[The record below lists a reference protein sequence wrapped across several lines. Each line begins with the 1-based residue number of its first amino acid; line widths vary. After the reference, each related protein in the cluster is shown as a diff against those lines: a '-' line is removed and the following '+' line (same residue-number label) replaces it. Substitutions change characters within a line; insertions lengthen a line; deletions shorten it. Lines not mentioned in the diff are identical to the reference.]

1 LYFANNSLISDKNF
15 NKFEHNFTQLASLQ
29 IIE

>member
-1 LYFANNSLISDKNF
+1 LISDKNF

>member
-1 LYFANNSLISDKNF
+1 LISDKNF
-15 NKFEHNFTQLASLQ
+15 NKFKHNFTQLASLQ